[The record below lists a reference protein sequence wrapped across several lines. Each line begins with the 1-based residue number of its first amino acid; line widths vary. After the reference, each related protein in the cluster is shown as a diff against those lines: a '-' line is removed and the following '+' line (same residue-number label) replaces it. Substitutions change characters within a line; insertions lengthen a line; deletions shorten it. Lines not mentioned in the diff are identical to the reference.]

1 MKKPAYLFV
10 SIFWINAQILEF
22 TEQDYIS
29 LEEEIETLKLYLEL
43 EKRDLMEIYN

>member
-1 MKKPAYLFV
+1 MKKPALTYLSQF
-10 SIFWINAQILEF
+10 SGLTRKFLEF

-43 EKRDLMEIYN
+43 EKEI